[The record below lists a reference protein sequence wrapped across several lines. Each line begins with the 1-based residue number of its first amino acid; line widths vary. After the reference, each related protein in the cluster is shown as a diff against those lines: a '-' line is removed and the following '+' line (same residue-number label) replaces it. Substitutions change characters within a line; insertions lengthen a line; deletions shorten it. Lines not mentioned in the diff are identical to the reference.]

1 MSKKINATAIDA
13 LRNHL
18 NHIRAYQTEVREVGV
33 TNMGVGFYIDS
44 HDGEHTKALVAFSC
58 WPTNPEEGEA
68 EGGWNI
74 SVRRKYDNLLVGEWV
89 AQGERLEYLR
99 ALDAD
104 WHAAWFSVM
113 ANCSGA
119 NYWLRFVE
127 VEEVL
132 E

>member
-13 LRNHL
+13 LMRHVR
-18 NHIRAYQTEVREVGV
+18 HILAPNTEVREVGV
-33 TNMGVGFYIDS
+33 TSMGVGFYVDS
-44 HDGEHTKALVAFSC
+44 RSGEHTKALVSFSC

-74 SVRRKYDNLLVGEWV
+74 SAHRKHDHLLVGEWV
-89 AQGERLEYLR
+89 AQGET
-99 ALDAD
+99 LDAD

-119 NYWLRFVE
+119 NYWLRFTE
-127 VEEVL
+127 VEKVL
-132 E
+132 A